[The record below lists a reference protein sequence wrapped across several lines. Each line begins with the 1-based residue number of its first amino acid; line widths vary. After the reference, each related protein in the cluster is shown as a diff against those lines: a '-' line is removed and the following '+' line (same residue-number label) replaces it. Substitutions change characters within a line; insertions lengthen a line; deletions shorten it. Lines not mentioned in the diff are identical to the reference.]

1 MTMLESIEYLFQK
14 GIVDP
19 VMYLFD
25 PGRRIAWIYL
35 LVAGILACGW
45 YMIFLRL
52 SLKDSL
58 KEILRKEYWWS
69 RSAKTDYWLFLIC
82 GVCKAVFVLPYLVT
96 GNMLAYWLSMKLTE
110 WTGPSALRIP
120 AYAAIYLYPLVL
132 FLVKDF
138 FIYVTHYLLH
148 RNRYLWEFHK
158 VHHSAD
164 TMNPFT
170 LYRMHPVEM
179 VLQNLQGLLAFAL
192 VTEGF
197 YYFNHTVLF
206 QATILGVNAFSF
218 VFFMAGAN
226 LRHSHVP
233 LRYPKCLERIFM
245 SPYQHQMHHDRKGK
259 FCHSNYG
266 SRLALWDYLFGTLHT
281 SDELPLEKRRFGLP
295 EKALHRPNHL
305 WGNLVSPF
313 VGCLRQLKR
322 QFSL

>member
-1 MTMLESIEYLFQK
+1 M
-14 GIVDP
+14 
-19 VMYLFD
+19 
-25 PGRRIAWIYL
+25 
-35 LVAGILACGW
+35 
-45 YMIFLRL
+45 
-52 SLKDSL
+52 
-58 KEILRKEYWWS
+58 
-69 RSAKTDYWLFLIC
+69 
-82 GVCKAVFVLPYLVT
+82 
-96 GNMLAYWLSMKLTE
+96 
-110 WTGPSALRIP
+110 P

-192 VTEGF
+192 VTGGF

-322 QFSL
+322 QFFL